1 MWIQEKAGEN
11 TVKKRS
17 LVEIA
22 REREMKNL
30 NKVKAKEVIRGYIV
44 RKKREL
50 NQHEGWK

>member
-22 REREMKNL
+22 RERDEELEQSESKRSHKRL
-30 NKVKAKEVIRGYIV
+30 YCE
-44 RKKREL
+44 KKRE
-50 NQHEGWK
+50 N